1 MNLTPETVENIVS
14 KRKSFDFLP
23 LPDRVHV
30 NHKEFIVTSTPGDWG
45 NKRLF
50 DGNLHHYYNTK
61 HGNTG
66 FHTRPAGSGEVV
78 TLIVDTLK
86 ERYLRYMYRVDGV
99 DVAQETERN

>member
-1 MNLTPETVENIVS
+1 M
-14 KRKSFDFLP
+14 
-23 LPDRVHV
+23 
-30 NHKEFIVTSTPGDWG
+30 TSTPGDWG

-50 DGNLHHYYNTK
+50 DGNLNHYYNTK

-86 ERYLRYMYRVDGV
+86 ERYLRYVLGAPKGFFFFKNTITV
-99 DVAQETERN
+99 ETGCNIAFCSGGK